1 MSRVHKKTRLYIR
14 DADKYLSEY
23 EQPVADNHSFQG
35 WLYRGYIICRGQ
47 EINPNS
53 NFDGDRWFRSVEPF
67 YGELLMDVQFEVEH
81 GGWDTI
87 NCIMDNVDDAI
98 DSVPLDRW
106 NGVDWMVSFKRTTRD
121 DKRGAVKITAPHWNV
136 DNARDWIMQETGCY
150 VSSISRIPHC
160 AQPLCIAADAKAK
173 QEFFEKY
180 GETV

>member
-14 DADKYLSEY
+14 DADKYLSEN

-67 YGELLMDVQFEVEH
+67 YGELLMDVQFEVKH

-106 NGVDWMVSFKRTTRD
+106 NGVDWMVSFKRSTRD

-136 DNARDWIMQETGCY
+136 DDARDWIMQETGCY
-150 VSSISRIPHC
+150 VGSISRLPHC
-160 AQPLCIAADAKAK
+160 DQPLCIASEAKAK